1 MADLDVDPSDHTVE
15 ELPDEI
21 ESIDDPETLREIYEI
36 EIDTQDRKGAKET
49 IESRLEE
56 LESDTDGDEPNLSL
70 VDMQTH
76 IRDHAPDLINCPLD
90 SIIEVERNE
99 DGGRAVAEFVERRSV
114 PDTQDIIGQYEIL
127 LDTSGQIHS
136 YRRLNRYRRGDTGA
150 LE

>member
-1 MADLDVDPSDHTVE
+1 MADPDIDPSDHTVE

-21 ESIDDPETLREIYEI
+21 ESIDDPETLREIHEI
-36 EIDTQDRKGAKET
+36 EADTQDRKGAKET
-49 IESRLEE
+49 IENRLEE
-56 LESDTDGDEPNLSL
+56 LENDTDGDEPSISL
-70 VDMQTH
+70 VEIQTH

-90 SIIEVERNE
+90 GIIEVERNE

-127 LDTSGQIHS
+127 LETNCQIHS
-136 YRRLNRYRRGDTGA
+136 YRRLNRYRRGDTNE

>member
-1 MADLDVDPSDHTVE
+1 MADPDVDPSNHTVE
-15 ELPDEI
+15 ELPDKI

-36 EIDTQDRKGAKET
+36 ETDTQDRKGAKET
-49 IESRLEE
+49 IENRLEE
-56 LESDTDGDEPNLSL
+56 LESDTDGDKTSISL
-70 VDMQTH
+70 VEIQTH

-90 SIIEVERNE
+90 GIVEVEQNE

-127 LDTSGQIHS
+127 LDASGQIHS
-136 YRRLNRYRRGDTGA
+136 YRRLNRYRRGDTRE